1 MDIGQQG
8 FFHVL
13 RSKKSSKPSLNQQ
26 NSDNNNRNSNSY
38 YYFYELLSYL
48 LWPKRKTSQ
57 EFEKKCEIKENE

>member
-8 FFHVL
+8 FFHIL
-13 RSKKSSKPSLNQQ
+13 RNKKSSKSSENHQ
-26 NSDNNNRNSNSY
+26 NSDNENSSSY